1 MYDFMGHQLRKIKFK
16 SHMTKFVLSIILH
29 QCFNVH
35 NIVFFCCCCCCW
47 WMCMPYMRLV
57 LQILTPSPSVNALP
71 TSCSWHVSYIW
82 QLFHSELVCRN
93 LIAPYNLLFFVHCFM
108 AAVIFIVTSHV
119 LNINKAFLAFISS
132 IIYSFC
138 FVITACNLKRNFWF
152 WSIYAFVLYFLYI
165 SCISICSYLYI
176 YLTLFI
182 FLFIT

>member
-1 MYDFMGHQLRKIKFK
+1 MCTILYFFVAAAVVDECACPTWGLSFKF
-16 SHMTKFVLSIILH
+16 LH
-29 QCFNVH
+29 
-35 NIVFFCCCCCCW
+35 
-47 WMCMPYMRLV
+47 L
-57 LQILTPSPSVNALP
+57 PSVNALP

-82 QLFHSELVCRN
+82 QLFHSELVCRY

-165 SCISICSYLYI
+165 PCISICSYLYI